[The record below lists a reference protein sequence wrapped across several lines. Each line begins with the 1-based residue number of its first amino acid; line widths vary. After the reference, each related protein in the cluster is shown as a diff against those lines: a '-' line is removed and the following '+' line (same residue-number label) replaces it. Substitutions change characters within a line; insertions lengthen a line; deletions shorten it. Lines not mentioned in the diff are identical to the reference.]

1 MTSEVINKIIPV
13 LKKILFKNL
22 CSFNKSLSRLTSLN
36 QFKITKIASNIKT
49 LNPTFIDKYNLTKLI
64 KTANLINKGHS
75 LKLKT

>member
-36 QFKITKIASNIKT
+36 QFKITKEEINNNI
-49 LNPTFIDKYNLTKLI
+49 LNPIFIEIYKLTNLI
-64 KTANLINKGHS
+64 KTAPLIKIGHKLS
-75 LKLKT
+75 LKT